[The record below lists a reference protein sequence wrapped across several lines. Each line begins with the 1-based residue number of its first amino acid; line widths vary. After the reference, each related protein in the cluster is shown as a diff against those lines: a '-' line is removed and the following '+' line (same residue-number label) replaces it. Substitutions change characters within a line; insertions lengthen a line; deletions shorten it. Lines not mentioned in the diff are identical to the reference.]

1 MSYQYDQYLAK
12 HKENVRNG
20 FDWLQTNLPELVK
33 DVPNLGWQTG
43 FAHDQSKSEPD
54 EYEAIKNLDADDER
68 FHKLLNT
75 IFTICELSGFHLE
88 ERIVLKDLQT
98 GKVWR

>member
-1 MSYQYDQYLAK
+1 MTRSGGEVEMEMANNDLW
-12 HKENVRNG
+12 RNAEG
-20 FDWLQTNLPELVK
+20 YFDPT
-33 DVPNLGWQTG
+33 
-43 FAHDQSKSEPD
+43 A
-54 EYEAIKNLDADDER
+54 YEAIKNLDADDER